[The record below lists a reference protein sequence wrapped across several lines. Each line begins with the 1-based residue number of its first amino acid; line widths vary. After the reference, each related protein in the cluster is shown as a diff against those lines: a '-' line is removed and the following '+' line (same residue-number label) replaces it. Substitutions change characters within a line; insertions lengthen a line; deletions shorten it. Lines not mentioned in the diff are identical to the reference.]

1 MDTSRRTTYSTFLLR
16 TFDDL
21 RKFDPNFRERIVDNS
36 RGKYSTIRSPN
47 RIQNNDVADRT
58 GRGKKTKKRNKR
70 QREREK
76 RKPFPPRRKDE
87 KEETQHVDRWFLA
100 SGRGRRRG
108 WRETRLTVN
117 RERTLPRYR
126 GLDSKFKSYY
136 PVDAIRRGLELGG
149 RKGAEGE
156 GREEGAA
163 GIYKYIY
170 RA

>member
-1 MDTSRRTTYSTFLLR
+1 MIIHKGQIFDNLDNVPRTESRTTTWPIEQEEG
-16 TFDDL
+16 
-21 RKFDPNFRERIVDNS
+21 RKR
-36 RGKYSTIRSPN
+36 
-47 RIQNNDVADRT
+47 
-58 GRGKKTKKRNKR
+58 KKEIK
-70 QREREK
+70 REREK
-76 RKPFPPRRKDE
+76 RKPFSPRRKDE

-149 RKGAEGE
+149 WKGAEG
-156 GREEGAA
+156 GREG
-163 GIYKYIY
+163 GGGGGYI
-170 RA
+170 

>member
-36 RGKYSTIRSPN
+36 QRANIRQSRQCSPN
-47 RIQNNDVADRT
+47 RIQNNDVADRA

-149 RKGAEGE
+149 WKGAEG
-156 GREEGAA
+156 GREG
-163 GIYKYIY
+163 GGGGGYI
-170 RA
+170 

>member
-1 MDTSRRTTYSTFLLR
+1 MIIHEANIQQFVPRTESRTTTWPIEQEEG
-16 TFDDL
+16 
-21 RKFDPNFRERIVDNS
+21 RKR
-36 RGKYSTIRSPN
+36 
-47 RIQNNDVADRT
+47 
-58 GRGKKTKKRNKR
+58 KKEIKD
-70 QREREK
+70 RERE
-76 RKPFPPRRKDE
+76 RKENRFLLDARTRRKKRSTWTDGFSPREEEEEEGGE
-87 KEETQHVDRWFLA
+87 KRV
-100 SGRGRRRG
+100 S
-108 WRETRLTVN
+108 VN

>member
-1 MDTSRRTTYSTFLLR
+1 M
-16 TFDDL
+16 
-21 RKFDPNFRERIVDNS
+21 
-36 RGKYSTIRSPN
+36 
-47 RIQNNDVADRT
+47 
-58 GRGKKTKKRNKR
+58 
-70 QREREK
+70 
-76 RKPFPPRRKDE
+76 
-87 KEETQHVDRWFLA
+87 DRWFLA